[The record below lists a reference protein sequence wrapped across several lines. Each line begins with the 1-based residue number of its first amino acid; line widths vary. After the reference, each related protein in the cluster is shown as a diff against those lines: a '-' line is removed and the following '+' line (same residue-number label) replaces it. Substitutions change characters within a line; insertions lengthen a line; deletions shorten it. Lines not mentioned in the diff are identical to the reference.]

1 MRKYS
6 ILFFTTF
13 VFIQF
18 CLQAQ
23 PSTPTNN
30 VLLVHSNV
38 PVAFNKVTAAIIE
51 EATKTVIALSDER
64 IKKITSIPAARQT
77 VANILFAT
85 DELFYELSDL
95 VIKLGLISQ
104 TYADAAA
111 RDASN
116 DAQEKL
122 SAYFTAI
129 LLNEDLYKALKQFET
144 SAAAKKLPANHKKFL
159 KETII
164 AFEKN
169 GMKLDAK
176 QREDLKMINERIT
189 NWGLQFEKNIPAYK
203 DSVHFTETQLTG
215 VPDNIKAPWKRAD
228 GYTVN
233 VNGPNYTDISRYA
246 SDGEARHAMFLVYNN
261 RAFPKN
267 IQALDSLFY
276 YRQMLAD
283 KLGFKSYAAYA
294 VIDKMAASPSNVWKF
309 ENDLIA
315 KLQPQVVSNLQEL
328 KLLKHQSEPNAP
340 DVLNNWDISY
350 YTKKLLDTK
359 YQLNT
364 DEVKEYFEM
373 NNTLKGMFTVYQKL
387 LGIVIKET
395 HGVPTWFDKVK
406 SFEMFKDGKKIGTF
420 YLDLFPRPDK
430 YTHFACF
437 PISQYRIANGK
448 EVLPVSAL
456 ICNFPEGNGSEP
468 SLLNHSDVIT
478 LFHEFGH
485 LVHSMLGRSDLA
497 SQSPFS
503 VKGDFVEA
511 PSQFLENW
519 CWEYDALKLFA
530 RHYKTGKL
538 LSPESFKKMK
548 QTQLVQSGT
557 YYIRQVYLGV
567 LDFTYHDKYD
577 SIKTKDIV
585 QVSKDLMS
593 ITQVPFA
600 EGSHFICGF
609 THLTGYAAN
618 VYGYLWS
625 RVFAQDM
632 FSVFMKNGVMNTAFG
647 IRYRKQVL
655 EKASSIDEMQMLRN
669 FLGREPNSKAFLE
682 SLGLK

>member
-1 MRKYS
+1 MGKYS
-6 ILFFTTF
+6 VLFFIAF
-13 VFIQF
+13 IFIQPV
-18 CLQAQ
+18 LKAQ
-23 PSTPTNN
+23 PVAPTKN
-30 VLLVHSNV
+30 VLLIHSNA
-38 PVAFNKVTAAIIE
+38 PIAFNMVTAATIE
-51 EATKTVIALSDER
+51 EATSAMIILSDER

-77 VANILFAT
+77 AANILLAA
-85 DELFYELSDL
+85 DEVLYDLADL

-104 TYADAAA
+104 TYTDAAA
-111 RDASN
+111 RNASN
-116 DAQEKL
+116 EAQEKL
-122 SAYFTAI
+122 SAYPTAL
-129 LLNEDLYKALKQFET
+129 LLNEDLYKAFKQFEL
-144 SAAAKKLPANHKKFL
+144 SAASKKLPANHKKFL

-176 QREDLKMINERIT
+176 QREELKMINEKIT
-189 NWGLQFEKNIPAYK
+189 NWGLQFDKNIPASK
-203 DSVHFTETQLTG
+203 DSVKYTEAQLAG
-215 VPDNIKAPWKRAD
+215 VPGNIKAPWKRAN
-228 GYTVN
+228 GYVVN

-246 SDGEARHAMFLVYNN
+246 SDGETRHAMFLAYNN

-267 IQALDSLFY
+267 IEALDSLFY
-276 YRQMLAD
+276 YRQVLAN

-294 VIDKMAASPSNVWKF
+294 VVDKMAASPSNVWKF

-315 KLQPQVVSNLQEL
+315 KLQPQVVSNLEEL
-328 KLLKHQSEPNAP
+328 KQLKRQSEPNAP
-340 DVLNNWDISY
+340 DILNNWDISY

-395 HGVPTWFDKVK
+395 HGVPTWYEKVK
-406 SFEMFKDGKKIGTF
+406 SFEIFKDGKKIGTF
-420 YLDLFPRPDK
+420 YLDLFPRQDK

-437 PISQYRIANGK
+437 PINQYRIANGK
-448 EVLPVSAL
+448 EILPVAAL

-485 LVHSMLGRSDLA
+485 LVHDMLGRSDLA
-497 SQSPFS
+497 SQGPFN
-503 VKGDFVEA
+503 VKGDFGEA

-538 LSPESFKKMK
+538 LSPELFKKMK

-585 QVSKDLMS
+585 QVSKDLMP

-609 THLTGYAAN
+609 THLNGYAAN
-618 VYGYLWS
+618 YYGYLWS

-632 FSVFMKNGVMNTAFG
+632 FSVFMKNGVMNTALG

-655 EKASSIDEMQMLRN
+655 EKASSLDEMQMLRN